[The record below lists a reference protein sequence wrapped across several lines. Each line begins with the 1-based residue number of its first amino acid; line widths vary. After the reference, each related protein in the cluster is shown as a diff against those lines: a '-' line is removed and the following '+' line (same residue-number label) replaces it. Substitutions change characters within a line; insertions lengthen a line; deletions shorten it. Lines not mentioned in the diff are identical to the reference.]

1 MKKTFK
7 KHTNKIQKKGTNGIT
22 LIALVITIIVLLIL
36 AGISITM
43 LSGDNSIL
51 NNATRAKDAT
61 RGGEVQETVNLAA
74 TSNAGVNYIEGTK
87 KTRAD
92 VINEL
97 HTAGKLTDEEV
108 EILEESNIIT
118 IGGITIDFSVL
129 GSTGNNTLGAVYD
142 SGDLKIGDKLTYSSN
157 GQSDWIVF
165 GKDTTGN
172 ILITTELPI
181 ENGFNLKGGAEAW
194 LKYEFDTDTDSEY
207 DLNQA
212 CSTYGGTIQ
221 GTQVNSRSIKM
232 EDINYVAGLTPK
244 TVTVDGNT
252 YHIQSFDTYTF
263 GSDVYN
269 ATNKTANYWYP
280 VLSGGTGPTGTDA
293 GFWMQPSSENQE
305 PFDNNWYSY
314 YCDWESGNYFYY
326 GTDTNGDYISA
337 STVELNTDNLQY
349 IWGGNTEETCYKD
362 YLVASRSVLIRSGGA
377 DFGVACV
384 SGSEV
389 NTDVYNLCSS
399 DSSRGD
405 DYEDI
410 GSIGIRPVVSL
421 PSNLKVE
428 EKEGGTYDLA
438 E

>member
-1 MKKTFK
+1 
-7 KHTNKIQKKGTNGIT
+7 
-22 LIALVITIIVLLIL
+22 
-36 AGISITM
+36 M

-51 NNATRAKDAT
+51 SSATRAKDAT
-61 RGGEVQETVNLAA
+61 RGGEVQETVNLVAI
-74 TSNAGVNYIEGTK
+74 NNEGVNYIEGTK

-263 GSDVYN
+263 GSDAYN

-280 VLSGGTGPTGTDA
+280 VLSGGTGPTGTGT
-293 GFWMQPSSENQE
+293 GFWQGPSKKSET
-305 PFDNNWYSY
+305 FKNNWYSY
-314 YCDWESGNYFYY
+314 YCDWESGNYFYN
-326 GTDTNGDYISA
+326 GADTNGDYISA

-362 YLVASRSVLIRSGGA
+362 YLVASRSVFVYSVYARFSVASVGDSGV
-377 DFGVACV
+377 FT
-384 SGSEV
+384 V
-389 NTDVYNLCSS
+389 NYNLCRSS
-399 DSSRGD
+399 SSRGYAYD
-405 DYEDI
+405 DI
-410 GSIGIRPVVSL
+410 GSIGIRPVVVL
-421 PSNLKVE
+421 PSTLLVKE
-428 EKEGGTYDLA
+428 QEGGTYDLA